1 MTPESLE
8 TAGWLFFKVMII
20 VGIGIYTV
28 FAGIIVRQEQLMSRV
43 LEAATEPLLR
53 LFVLLYLFASL
64 GVLLAAIILL

>member
-1 MTPESLE
+1 MTPESIQ
-8 TAGWLFFKVMII
+8 TAGWLFFKIMII
-20 VGIGIYTV
+20 VGIGLYSV

>member
-1 MTPESLE
+1 MTPESIQ
-8 TAGWLFFKVMII
+8 TAGWLFFKIMII
-20 VGIGIYTV
+20 VGIGLYSV

-53 LFVLLYLFASL
+53 LFVLLHLFASL